1 MTNSTIRKFL
11 ASLSIASLITLGV
24 SSAAHS
30 ASIQAKGEQSQS
42 EKQAPPSTQSVSG
55 KVASIGNGGT
65 SFTLQVNGGDD
76 ADKNTLNFLVDK
88 NTRVQGQVKQGTAVT
103 VQYQAMKNGDLLAV
117 SITAQ
122 A

>member
-1 MTNSTIRKFL
+1 
-11 ASLSIASLITLGV
+11 LI
-24 SSAAHS
+24 H
-30 ASIQAKGEQSQS
+30 
-42 EKQAPPSTQSVSG
+42 VSG

-65 SFTLQVNGGDD
+65 SFTLQVNGGD

-103 VQYQAMKNGDLLAV
+103 VQYQATKNGDLLAV